1 MLVTDSE
8 WSVHDLDSGIADDHL
23 LDGLVAA
30 SSRVS
35 FDGFDD
41 VHTVQHLISD
51 LRVAY
56 NLSKIIVHL
65 SKYDMLP
72 VQPGGLHSGDEELR
86 AVGVLASIGHGQPAG
101 ALVLQSEVLVL
112 ELVAVDGLPTSPSN
126 TNVKPKLDFRQRSDY
141 PSPLVKSPP
150 CSMKLLM
157 TRWKALPLY
166 PSGLVL
172 VASVAKFS
180 TVLGTTSP
188 NSPISMVPS
197 ATPPMV
203 MSKKTGM
210 EKEKRKEKEKLEIQT
225 HLSGSPWDQS
235 EHQLCCCSWR

>member
-1 MLVTDSE
+1 MLVTDKE
-8 WSVHDLDSGIADDHL
+8 WSLHGLDSGIADDHL

-86 AVGVLASIGHGQPAG
+86 SVGVFPGISHGQPSSTNM
-101 ALVLQSEVLVL
+101 LQGEVLV
-112 ELVAVDGLPTSPSN
+112 S
-126 TNVKPKLDFRQRSDY
+126 KPE
-141 PSPLVKSPP
+141 
-150 CSMKLLM
+150 
-157 TRWKALPLY
+157 
-166 PSGLVL
+166 
-172 VASVAKFS
+172 
-180 TVLGTTSP
+180 
-188 NSPISMVPS
+188 
-197 ATPPMV
+197 
-203 MSKKTGM
+203 M
-210 EKEKRKEKEKLEIQT
+210 EKLIRN
-225 HLSGSPWDQS
+225 
-235 EHQLCCCSWR
+235 